1 MARGLSYHI
10 DMAEKHS
17 DHKSTAERLAAAQKR
32 GEVGDPVGETAYRR
46 VRTDIIFGRLP
57 PGQKLTLE
65 RMKEAYGASVST
77 LREILNR
84 LASESL
90 IKAEGAKGFEVMPT
104 SAENLRQVASMRQLL
119 ECHALKESFESGD
132 MEWEGRVVAAHH
144 KLAQMEKR
152 MATGDRSDAQ
162 TWKRYD
168 WEFHHALISACGSQ
182 VLLDTHALIYDRY
195 LRYQMLA
202 AVYRGEAASGEHRTL
217 LDSALARDWRTA
229 QKALMRHV
237 QDCVEQMVRSGLI
250 G

>member
-1 MARGLSYHI
+1 MANKDSKDKLS
-10 DMAEKHS
+10 
-17 DHKSTAERLAAAQKR
+17 TTTLATVQR
-32 GEVGDPVGETAYRR
+32 RDDVGDPVGETAYRR
-46 VRTDIIFGRLP
+46 IRTDIIFGRLA

-65 RMKEAYGASVST
+65 RMKEAYSASVST

-90 IKAEGAKGFEVMPT
+90 IEAEGAKGFEVMPT
-104 SAENLRQVASMRQLL
+104 SQNNLRQVASMRQLL

-152 MATGDRSDAQ
+152 MTTGDRTDAEA
-162 TWKRYD
+162 WKRYD

-182 VLLDTHALIYDRY
+182 VLLETHATIYDRY
-195 LRYQMLA
+195 LRYQMIA

-217 LDSALARDWRTA
+217 LESALVRDWRTA
-229 QKALMRHV
+229 QKALAKHV
-237 QDCVEQMVRSGLI
+237 QDCVDQMVGGGLI